1 MDTKF
6 ETWWKEHAEQL
17 FPYRKVEVLQRYL
30 SDAGMMHLNVPI
42 ALTPTEAAWHG
53 VKAAWISLHNGIC
66 SHYVNKFFYLNLV
79 KVVCPD
85 HDSKKKFNPS

>member
-30 SDAGMMHLNVPI
+30 SDAGMMHLNVLM
-42 ALTPTEAAWHG
+42 ALTPTEAA
-53 VKAAWISLHNGIC
+53 
-66 SHYVNKFFYLNLV
+66 
-79 KVVCPD
+79 
-85 HDSKKKFNPS
+85 